1 MAVPIREQPTV
12 TLVREENDELE
23 ASVAWGNDGMRIEAK
38 ENRLLIQTT
47 STSHTF
53 LFGERKAG
61 SGVFISALGNSFLST
76 ETTEND
82 GTVKNT
88 AYIVPSSVVEQ
99 AKAAF
104 ERGKTERVMPQLVQD
119 EVQSVTE
126 QTILELVRRPEIS
139 VLEKATHVLGEMGV
153 TGAANKGALL
163 FYTTVLQLVKVRE
176 EEFPANDEGGRQADA
191 DTRSRHARRINDPT
205 PTDDPKNDP
214 TKISTSVS
222 VSQLPSPCPSPAAS
236 SQDAKR
242 EQTNISTSVSVSQLP
257 SPCPSPASSSQ
268 DAKREQTNISTSVS
282 VSQLPSPCPSPA
294 SSSQDAKREQTNIST
309 SVSVSQC
316 PSPSPSP
323 TALAPS
329 PTPYAL
335 PWYLFW
341 CRDNNTL
348 RLCERC
354 HHGYDCIA
362 GNCPYETECLGM
374 CGRLCTCWSF
384 VCGDC
389 CFWPGC
395 YQHDLYCRESFIS
408 WGCLFIFTF
417 HCNGY

>member
-1 MAVPIREQPTV
+1 MVCLTTATLGTSLLVMLAGVAMAVPIREQPTV

-88 AYIVPSSVVEQ
+88 DYIVPSSVVEQ

-163 FYTTVLQLVKVRE
+163 FYMTVLQLVKVRE

-205 PTDDPKNDP
+205 PTDDPKNHR

-222 VSQLPSPCPSPAAS
+222 VSQFPSPCPSPAAS

-242 EQTNISTSVSVSQLP
+242 EQTNISTSVSVSQ
-257 SPCPSPASSSQ
+257 CPSLSLSYCSSSI
-268 DAKREQTNISTSVS
+268 TNPI
-282 VSQLPSPCPSPA
+282 
-294 SSSQDAKREQTNIST
+294 R
-309 SVSVSQC
+309 
-316 PSPSPSP
+316 P
-323 TALAPS
+323 TMVPIL
-329 PTPYAL
+329 
-335 PWYLFW
+335 
-341 CRDNNTL
+341 
-348 RLCERC
+348 
-354 HHGYDCIA
+354 
-362 GNCPYETECLGM
+362 
-374 CGRLCTCWSF
+374 
-384 VCGDC
+384 V
-389 CFWPGC
+389 PG
-395 YQHDLYCRESFIS
+395 Q
-408 WGCLFIFTF
+408 
-417 HCNGY
+417 